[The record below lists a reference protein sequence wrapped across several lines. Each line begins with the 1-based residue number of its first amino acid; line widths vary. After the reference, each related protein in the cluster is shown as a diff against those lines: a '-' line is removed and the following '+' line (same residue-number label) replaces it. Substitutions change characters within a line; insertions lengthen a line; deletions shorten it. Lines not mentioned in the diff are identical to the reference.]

1 MNPDIEVTCWITGE
15 TVKID
20 FQMTYHE
27 MFKAYQ
33 TTYQKYINLIDSI
46 DRILFAEEDFDEES

>member
-33 TTYQKYINLIDSI
+33 TTYQKYINLIDG
-46 DRILFAEEDFDEES
+46 ILFAEEDFDEES